1 MTAQQTSEWPTAQP
15 ADAAKLNEARI
26 MIGESVP
33 RLLGFVVI
41 GLGAV
46 VVLGWALESD
56 LLKSVI
62 GGVTMKAN
70 EAASFV
76 LLGIALIL
84 HSPSST
90 RSRSVERAA
99 VSMVWAVLLIAGLAL
114 AGFALQWDLGIDE
127 VLFTDAA
134 STSEDPGRMSPIT
147 AGSFVLLGLSML
159 LGRRPSRPAVGFA
172 QTSIFIVV
180 LVSMAFLMLYG
191 FGLEAPLEYSDL
203 ASVSVHSA
211 LGLMLVAIAQA
222 WRSRNRGVLSEVL
235 RDTPGALLLRRIAI
249 PCTLGL
255 VAIARIRLEGERAG
269 WYGDEIG
276 VAIMVGSALAIVV
289 AFTIIASRAIDRRM
303 GQIEGL
309 ARDLRRS
316 NLDLE
321 HFAHAA
327 SHDLAE
333 PLRMVTSYMDL
344 LERRYADRLDEDARE
359 FIGFATDGASRMQ
372 GLLDGLL
379 TYSRVGGAKKNFRY
393 IETDA
398 IVDAALMDLDVKI
411 KDKGAHISRG
421 SLPVVNGDPVQLSQL
436 FQNLM
441 TNALKFTPAGTAKV
455 EIGADGEGKMHRFW
469 VRDNGIGI
477 DPRFSDKVFLIFERL
492 HGVGEYPGTGL
503 GLALCKKIVERH
515 GGRIWV
521 ESESG
526 AGATFLFTLPGKET
540 QYER

>member
-421 SLPVVNGDPVQLSQL
+421 SLPVVNGDPVQLAQL